1 MVKYDAEHMFY
12 FDKGDDS
19 KMTYPNEEL
28 VRFLLEAKKNTYASG
43 SGSSSLPSRPGVK
56 ELSYQDGE
64 YAYLDSYFGEVH
76 FAGQEIVWHQGKAVW
91 GMNYFGFTAD
101 PVEGF
106 PPFLLEALKRVPAEA
121 PYRGPET
128 FLQGEFAYD
137 CRWSG
142 EVRQFTGR
150 ETIRYKGK
158 EMYSLVFH
166 GGILQYA

>member
-1 MVKYDAEHMFY
+1 
-12 FDKGDDS
+12 
-19 KMTYPNEEL
+19 MTYPNEEL

-106 PPFLLEALKRVPAEA
+106 PDFLLEALKRVPAEA

-142 EVRQFTGR
+142 RSSSIYRPRDDPVQRERNVQPGIPWRHPSVRL
-150 ETIRYKGK
+150 
-158 EMYSLVFH
+158 S
-166 GGILQYA
+166 